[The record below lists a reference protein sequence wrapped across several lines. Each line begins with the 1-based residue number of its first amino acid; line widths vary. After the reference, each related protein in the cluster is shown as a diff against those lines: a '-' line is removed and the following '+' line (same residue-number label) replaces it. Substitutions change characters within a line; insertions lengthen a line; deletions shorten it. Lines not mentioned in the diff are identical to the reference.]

1 MHPALSVILFTTAS
15 GAGYGMLFWLG
26 LLAPLGLLPVAA
38 GFGVTASLLGLA
50 LVTVGLM
57 SSTLHLGHP
66 ERAWRAISQWRTS
79 WLSREGVAALI
90 AYVPAVLFPLLWLL
104 RGTAGPLGFVA
115 AAMAVVTVVC
125 IGMIYAS
132 LKPIRQWHNPYVLP
146 IYLLA
151 ALFSGGACLAG
162 VATFWHASPLLAD
175 ASVVAAALTL
185 AAKLAYWRSI
195 DRGAGDAG
203 AGDAGAG
210 DRGAGARTPADATGL
225 GKLGTVRS
233 LDPPNTQ
240 ENYLL
245 REMGYRIARKHAA
258 RLRVV
263 AVLLGFIAPI
273 VLLAFI
279 PPIAAI
285 AALLGLLVER
295 WLFFAEATHTITLY
309 YGRTA

>member
-38 GFGVTASLLGLA
+38 GFGVSASVLGLG
-50 LVTVGLM
+50 LVTIGLM

-66 ERAWRAISQWRTS
+66 ERAWRAMSQWRTS
-79 WLSREGVAALI
+79 WLSREGVTSLI
-90 AYVPAVLFPLLWLL
+90 TYVPAVVFPLLWLIT
-104 RGTAGPLGFVA
+104 GAPGPVGFASAVM
-115 AAMAVVTVVC
+115 AMVTVVC
-125 IGMIYAS
+125 TGMIYAS
-132 LKPIRQWHNPYVLP
+132 LKPIRQWSNPYVLP
-146 IYLLA
+146 VYLLA

-162 VATFWHASPLLAD
+162 VATFWSASPLLAY
-175 ASVVAAALTL
+175 ASVVAAAVTL

-195 DRGAGDAG
+195 DG
-203 AGDAGAG
+203 
-210 DRGAGARTPADATGL
+210 GAGARTPADATGL

-263 AVLLGFIAPI
+263 AVMLGFIAPI
-273 VLLAFI
+273 VLLPFV
-279 PPIAAI
+279 PPVAAI

-309 YGRTA
+309 YGRVA

>member
-26 LLAPLGLLPVAA
+26 LLAPLGLLPIAA
-38 GFGVTASLLGLA
+38 GFGVSASVLGLG
-50 LVTVGLM
+50 LVTIGLM

-66 ERAWRAISQWRTS
+66 ERAWRAMSQWRTS
-79 WLSREGVAALI
+79 WLSREGVTSLMT
-90 AYVPAVLFPLLWLL
+90 YVPAVVFPLLWLIT
-104 RGTAGPLGFVA
+104 GVPGPVGFASAVM
-115 AAMAVVTVVC
+115 AMVTVVC
-125 IGMIYAS
+125 TGMIYAS
-132 LKPIRQWHNPYVLP
+132 LKPIRQWSNPYVLP

-162 VATFWHASPLLAD
+162 VATFWSASPLLAY
-175 ASVVAAALTL
+175 ASVVAAAVTL

-195 DRGAGDAG
+195 DG
-203 AGDAGAG
+203 
-210 DRGAGARTPADATGL
+210 GAGARTPADATGL
-225 GKLGTVRS
+225 GTLGTVRS

-263 AVLLGFIAPI
+263 AVMLGFIAPI
-273 VLLAFI
+273 VLLPFV
-279 PPIAAI
+279 PPVAAI
-285 AALLGLLVER
+285 SALLGLLVER

-309 YGRTA
+309 YGRAA

>member
-162 VATFWHASPLLAD
+162 VATFWSASPLLAY
-175 ASVVAAALTL
+175 ASVVAAAVTL

-195 DRGAGDAG
+195 DG
-203 AGDAGAG
+203 
-210 DRGAGARTPADATGL
+210 GAGARTPADATGL

-233 LDPPNTQ
+233 LDPPNTE

>member
-1 MHPALSVILFTTAS
+1 MHPALSVILLTTAS

-38 GFGVTASLLGLA
+38 GFGVTASIVGLGMVTLGL
-50 LVTVGLM
+50 V
-57 SSTLHLGHP
+57 SSMLHLGHP
-66 ERAWRAISQWRTS
+66 ERAWRAMSQWRTS
-79 WLSREGVAALI
+79 WLSREGVASLVTYA
-90 AYVPAVLFPLLWLL
+90 PAVGFPLLWLIT
-104 RGTAGPLGFVA
+104 GAPGPIGFVSA
-115 AAMAVVTVVC
+115 VMAVVTVVC
-125 IGMIYAS
+125 TGMIYAS
-132 LKPIRQWHNPYVLP
+132 LKPIRQWSNPYVVP

-162 VATFWHASPLLAD
+162 VAMFWGASPMLAY
-175 ASVVAAALTL
+175 ASLVAAAVTL
-185 AAKLAYWRSI
+185 VAKLAYWRSI
-195 DRGAGDAG
+195 DSGTGG
-203 AGDAGAG
+203 
-210 DRGAGARTPADATGL
+210 RTPADATGL

-258 RLRVV
+258 RLRVI
-263 AVLLGFIAPI
+263 AVVLGFIVPI
-273 VLLAFI
+273 VLLPFV
-279 PPIAAI
+279 PPVAAI

-309 YGRTA
+309 YGRTT

>member
-1 MHPALSVILFTTAS
+1 MHPALSVILLTTAS

-38 GFGVTASLLGLA
+38 GFGVTASIVGLGMVTLGL
-50 LVTVGLM
+50 V
-57 SSTLHLGHP
+57 SSMLHLGHP
-66 ERAWRAISQWRTS
+66 ERAWRAMSQWRTS
-79 WLSREGVAALI
+79 WLSREGVASLVTYA
-90 AYVPAVLFPLLWLL
+90 PAVGFPLLWLIT
-104 RGTAGPLGFVA
+104 GAPGPIGFVSA
-115 AAMAVVTVVC
+115 VMAVVTVVC
-125 IGMIYAS
+125 TGMIYAS
-132 LKPIRQWHNPYVLP
+132 RKPIRQWSNPYVVP

-162 VATFWHASPLLAD
+162 VAMFWGASPMLAY
-175 ASVVAAALTL
+175 ASLVAAAVTL
-185 AAKLAYWRSI
+185 VAKLAYWRSI
-195 DRGAGDAG
+195 DSGTGG
-203 AGDAGAG
+203 
-210 DRGAGARTPADATGL
+210 RTPADATGL

-258 RLRVV
+258 RLRVI
-263 AVLLGFIAPI
+263 AVVLGFIVPI
-273 VLLAFI
+273 VLLPFV
-279 PPIAAI
+279 PPVAAI

-309 YGRTA
+309 YGRTT

>member
-1 MHPALSVILFTTAS
+1 VDRPRAFTLNDAMHPALSVILFTTAS

-26 LLAPLGLLPVAA
+26 LLAPLDLLPVAA
-38 GFGVTASLLGLA
+38 SFGVTASLIGLA
-50 LVTVGLM
+50 LVTFGLM

-66 ERAWRAISQWRTS
+66 ERAWRAVTQWRTS

-90 AYVPAVLFPLLWLL
+90 AYVPAVLFPLLWLIT
-104 RGTAGPLGFVA
+104 GTPGPLGFVS
-115 AAMAVVTVVC
+115 AAMAAVTVVC
-125 IGMIYAS
+125 TGMIYAS
-132 LKPIRQWHNPYVLP
+132 LKPIRQWSNPYVLP

-151 ALFSGGACLAG
+151 AVFSGGACLAG
-162 VATFWHASPLLAD
+162 VAAFWGASHLLAY

-195 DRGAGDAG
+195 D
-203 AGDAGAG
+203 
-210 DRGAGARTPADATGL
+210 DRAGARTPADATGL

-245 REMGYRIARKHAA
+245 REMGYRIGRKHAA
-258 RLRVV
+258 RLRVI
-263 AVLLGFIAPI
+263 AVLLGFVTPI

-279 PPIAAI
+279 PALAAI